1 MEYKYIISNDY
12 VLEDLDED
20 ITKSLKKFMK
30 KDRNSIEKIQ
40 NYVKDPK
47 IKFCR
52 DSTSFADFLAF
63 NDDYFSLYENK
74 ELYALAAISFNFKSD
89 LGINDIDDDD
99 EDDNEEYN
107 DKIIGIN
114 ILYFCS
120 KQKGYGGL
128 LLKKIIELCNDNS
141 WYIKLKATNENN
153 TRFYERYDFIKEK
166 DEYHYYRNE

>member
-12 VLEDLDED
+12 VLEELDED
-20 ITKSLKKFMK
+20 INKQLKKFMK
-30 KDRNSIEKIQ
+30 KDKNSIEKIHK
-40 NYVKDPK
+40 YIKDPK

-63 NDDYFSLYENK
+63 YDDYFSLYDNK
-74 ELYALAAISFNFKSD
+74 ELYALAAVSFNFKSD
-89 LGINDIDDDD
+89 LDIEADDDD
-99 EDDNEEYN
+99 DS

-128 LLKKIIELCNDNS
+128 LLKKIIDLCNYNN
-141 WYIKLKATNENN
+141 WFIKLKATNENN
-153 TRFYERYDFIKEK
+153 TRFYERYDFIQEK
-166 DEYHYYRNE
+166 DGYHYYRNE

>member
-1 MEYKYIISNDY
+1 MEYKYIISNNY

-30 KDRNSIEKIQ
+30 KDRNSIEKIH
-40 NYVKDPK
+40 NYIKNPNV
-47 IKFCR
+47 KFCR

-63 NDDYFSLYENK
+63 YDDYFSLYDNK

-89 LGINDIDDDD
+89 LEREYNDEDEDDDD
-99 EDDNEEYN
+99 

-128 LLKKIIELCNDNS
+128 LLKKIIELCNYNN
-141 WYIKLKATNENN
+141 WFIKLKATNENN
-153 TRFYERYDFIKEK
+153 TRFYERYDFIKEE
-166 DEYHYYRNE
+166 DGYHYYRNE